1 VSADPP
7 RPPGERSPGTGDSDR
22 SGGLGGWVRTRAE
35 NVTRIARWE
44 VTKNAGGVDRRTV
57 IIAVLAV
64 VGLGAMAPVAVS
76 QGVSLDQ
83 GIYRVGVTPE
93 DPYHDPVFL
102 DPTFRVQE
110 PDSGAVRAGYQE
122 ILVVGPQVR
131 EYADTTK
138 GRAAVDELR
147 SSTMR
152 YNDGIMELE
161 DNQSAAFPVVVNLTY
176 AEREAATVFASGQQG
191 VTIETEDGGGGNSGG
206 DAANSDGTATPG
218 TDGAAETDGGGG
230 SSGENTG
237 GGGSDGSN
245 ADDAE
250 SGDSDSEVT
259 RPGGESTVARSSI
272 SARLTGGSSSGAPSD
287 ISPPFPFRS
296 LVLAFVFVLPLN
308 FVIQAYGSTI
318 LSERINRRGELMLVS
333 PVSREDI
340 IVGKTLPYF
349 LASLSVAAVITLL
362 LQGSAIAVLA
372 MVPIALLFLSATFL
386 GAMFARSF
394 KELTFVTV
402 TITVSLT
409 SYAFVPAI
417 FTDVTPIALISPL
430 TLVVRDLQGQ
440 AIGLGQFVFST
451 LPPTLTALVCFGL
464 GAGLYREEDMFTQ
477 RPIPSKIIDA
487 LAGPIKRR
495 RSVLFVTAI
504 LLPFVLVAELVVVAF
519 MYPLTQAQI
528 PFTAVVFAAFVGI
541 ALVEELAKS
550 LHVYAGYAHS
560 RFDDGLRTALVL
572 GVLSGIGFFL
582 AEKLT
587 LIARLAD
594 LQDLQIGRAALGEQ
608 ALLQTGVPLP
618 ILAAAL
624 LLAPL
629 ALHVVTASI
638 SALGARRG
646 RRSYAVAL
654 VIAVG
659 VHVAYNLTVVTALV
673 R

>member
-1 VSADPP
+1 
-7 RPPGERSPGTGDSDR
+7 
-22 SGGLGGWVRTRAE
+22 
-35 NVTRIARWE
+35 
-44 VTKNAGGVDRRTV
+44 
-57 IIAVLAV
+57 
-64 VGLGAMAPVAVS
+64 
-76 QGVSLDQ
+76 
-83 GIYRVGVTPE
+83 
-93 DPYHDPVFL
+93 
-102 DPTFRVQE
+102 
-110 PDSGAVRAGYQE
+110 
-122 ILVVGPQVR
+122 
-131 EYADTTK
+131 
-138 GRAAVDELR
+138 
-147 SSTMR
+147 
-152 YNDGIMELE
+152 
-161 DNQSAAFPVVVNLTY
+161 
-176 AEREAATVFASGQQG
+176 
-191 VTIETEDGGGGNSGG
+191 
-206 DAANSDGTATPG
+206 
-218 TDGAAETDGGGG
+218 
-230 SSGENTG
+230 
-237 GGGSDGSN
+237 
-245 ADDAE
+245 
-250 SGDSDSEVT
+250 
-259 RPGGESTVARSSI
+259 
-272 SARLTGGSSSGAPSD
+272 
-287 ISPPFPFRS
+287 
-296 LVLAFVFVLPLN
+296 
-308 FVIQAYGSTI
+308 
-318 LSERINRRGELMLVS
+318 
-333 PVSREDI
+333 
-340 IVGKTLPYF
+340 
-349 LASLSVAAVITLL
+349 VITLL
-362 LQGSAIAVLA
+362 LQGSAISVLA
-372 MVPIALLFLSATFL
+372 IVPIALLFLSATFL

-477 RPIPSKIIDA
+477 RPIPYKVLDA

-495 RSVLFVTAI
+495 RSVMLVTAV

-519 MYPLTQAQI
+519 MYPLTQAQV
-528 PFTAVVFAAFVGI
+528 PFTLVVGAAFVGI

-560 RFDDGLRTALVL
+560 RFDDGLRTALVV

-594 LQDLQIGRAALGEQ
+594 LQDLEIGRAALGEQ

-654 VIAVG
+654 VIAVA

-673 R
+673 G